1 MFSYVNPGITLDSVL
16 SEITVF
22 EIAAK
27 YLGITELPICINNPC
42 RKDEN
47 PSLGLYYS
55 NKYDT
60 ISYKDFAT
68 GETGNIFGLLSKLW
82 NCTFDEVLKKISE
95 DNDFNSSLKV
105 KHSRQ
110 RNSVRRKDTEL
121 SVRIRDWEQYDI
133 DFWEKYG
140 ISIDW
145 LKFGDVFPISYIILT
160 RSNGSQEYIKAEKY
174 AYVYVERKDG
184 NITLK
189 VYQPYSKKI
198 KWLSKHDSSVI
209 DLWTKLPKS
218 GDKLIITSSRKD
230 ALCTWACTGIPCIS
244 MQGEGYW
251 PKPQVIAQ
259 LKERFNHIFVLFDND
274 FNSEENHGHLFAKK
288 LSSFF
293 NLIMLELP
301 SELKEKDQ
309 SDVVKHYGKQKL
321 RDVVLSLIN
330 TALNNLNE

>member
-1 MFSYVNPGITLDSVL
+1 MFSYVNPGITLDSIL
-16 SEITVF
+16 SETTVF
-22 EIAAK
+22 EIASK

-55 NKYDT
+55 DKYDT

-68 GETGNIFGLLSKLW
+68 GETGNIFGLLAKLW
-82 NCTFDEVLKKISE
+82 NCTFDEVLRKISE

-105 KHSRQ
+105 THSRQ
-110 RNSVRRKDTEL
+110 RHIVKRKDTEL
-121 SVRIRDWEQYDI
+121 SVKIRDWEDYDI
-133 DFWEKYG
+133 EFWEKYG
-140 ISIDW
+140 ISIEW

-160 RSNGSQEYIKAEKY
+160 RSNSSEEYIKAEKY

-189 VYQPYSKKI
+189 VYQPYSKKM

-209 DLWTKLPKS
+209 DLWTKLPKC

-259 LKERFNHIFVLFDND
+259 LKERFKHIFVLFDND

-293 NLIMLELP
+293 NLIMIELP

-330 TALNNLNE
+330 TSLNNLNK

>member
-1 MFSYVNPGITLDSVL
+1 MFSYINPGVTLDNIL
-16 SEITVF
+16 SKISVF

-55 NKYDT
+55 DKYNT

-68 GETGNIFGLLSKLW
+68 GKTGNIFGLLADLW
-82 NCTFDEVLKKISE
+82 GCNFDEVLNKIS
-95 DNDFNSSLKV
+95 DDMDFNISTKLKITHKNNVV
-105 KHSRQ
+105 KRTHT
-110 RNSVRRKDTEL
+110 DL
-121 SVRIRDWEQYDI
+121 SVKIRDWEDYDI
-133 DFWEKYG
+133 EFWDKYG
-140 ISIDW
+140 ISIEW

-160 RSNGSQEYIKAEKY
+160 RDNGYQEYIKAEKY

-184 NITLK
+184 KVTLK
-189 VYQPYSKKI
+189 VYQPYSTKM
-198 KWLSKHDSSVI
+198 KWLSKHDASVI
-209 DLWTKLPKS
+209 DLWTKLPQK

-230 ALCTWACTGIPCIS
+230 ALCTWANTGIPCIS

-251 PKPQVIAQ
+251 PKPQIIEQ
-259 LKERFNHIFVLFDND
+259 LKQRFKYIFVLFDND
-274 FNSEENHGHLFAKK
+274 FSSDENHGRLFAEK
-288 LSSFF
+288 LSNFF

-301 SELKEKDQ
+301 TELQEKDQ
-309 SDVVKHYGKQKL
+309 SDIVKHYGKQKL

-330 TALNNLNE
+330 TSINNLKQ